1 MKASEAIRGML
12 EERNTTQAKLAH
24 DMKVTPSAVSGY
36 INGQNVKGVFKPVS
50 ITMDTAVEI
59 AAALGYTV
67 AFVPTDKVPA
77 GSFAVDER
85 TAPPR
90 QRGLREKKSQK

>member
-1 MKASEAIRGML
+1 MKSSDAIKAML
-12 EERNTTQAKLAH
+12 AKRNTSQAKLAH
-24 DMKVTPSAVSGY
+24 DMGVTASAVNGY
-36 INGQNVKGVFKPVS
+36 INGQQVKGVYKPVS

-59 AAALGYTV
+59 AAALGYRV

-77 GSFAVDER
+77 SAFVVDER

-90 QRGLREKKSQK
+90 QRGLRE